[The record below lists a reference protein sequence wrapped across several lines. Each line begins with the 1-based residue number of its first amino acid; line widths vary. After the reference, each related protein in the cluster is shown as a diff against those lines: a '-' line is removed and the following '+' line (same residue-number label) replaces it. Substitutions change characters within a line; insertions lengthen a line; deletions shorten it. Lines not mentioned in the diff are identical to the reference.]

1 MVTRQQQFPG
11 YSEIFLDIKRHDK
24 IPESCVHEG
33 RFRNATNHQ
42 SQYDIG
48 GISRSSCFNKD
59 DDGNGFVY
67 SGHLLVPAYR
77 IGCRGGRHNNHKE

>member
-1 MVTRQQQFPG
+1 MNNIIVGKQILHTCN
-11 YSEIFLDIKRHDK
+11 LDHFF
-24 IPESCVHEG
+24 